1 MGVLPRRS
9 PDPKRRGATEPGRAL
24 KRVVIELDR
33 VSFTYREG
41 EPDAVPALRDLDLA
55 LEPGQFVAIIGHN
68 GSGKS
73 TLVKLLTAVLY
84 PTRGEVRVDG
94 IPVRH
99 ETRWEIRRRVSV
111 VFQDPDDQLVMN
123 RVADDVAFG
132 PENLGLPRE
141 EIAGRVEFALS
152 AMGLAGLAERIVDDL
167 SLGQKQR
174 VAIAGALAMQP
185 RFLILDEPTSLL
197 PAGAGTD
204 LIETAR
210 ELNRREG
217 MGVIHV
223 THSMTEAVLF
233 DRVIV
238 LDEGRLFL
246 DGTPAEVF
254 RHVDELR
261 SIGLDIPLAADL
273 AHRLRARGVPLEGD
287 VLTEADLRDAIAALP
302 RFAAARRESS
312 G

>member
-1 MGVLPRRS
+1 M
-9 PDPKRRGATEPGRAL
+9 
-24 KRVVIELDR
+24 IELEH

-41 EPDAVPALRDLDLA
+41 EPDEVPALHDLDLT
-55 LEPGQFVAIIGHN
+55 LEPGQLVAVIGHN

-84 PTRGEVRVDG
+84 PTRGEVCVDG
-94 IPVRH
+94 IPVRY
-99 ETRWEIRRRVSV
+99 ENRWEIRRRVSV

-204 LIETAR
+204 LIGTAR
-210 ELNRREG
+210 ELNRHEG

-223 THSMTEAVLF
+223 THSMAEAVLF
-233 DRVIV
+233 DRVVV

-246 DGTPAEVF
+246 DGTPEEVF
-254 RHVDELR
+254 RHVEELR
-261 SIGLDIPLAADL
+261 GIGLDVPLAADL
-273 AHRLRARGVPLEGD
+273 AHRLRARGIPLEGN
-287 VLTEADLRDAIAALP
+287 VLTEVDLREAVAALP
-302 RFAAARRESS
+302 QLATKRESS